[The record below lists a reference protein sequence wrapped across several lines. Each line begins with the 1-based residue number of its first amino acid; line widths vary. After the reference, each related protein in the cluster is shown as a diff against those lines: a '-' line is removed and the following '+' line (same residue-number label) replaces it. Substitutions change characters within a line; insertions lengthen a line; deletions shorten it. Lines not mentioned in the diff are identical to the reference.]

1 MKTPKDLFNEI
12 VKLAES
18 ALKKDEAN
26 ITEVIEE
33 VALADAPIE
42 DAPVA
47 DAPVAD
53 APKEDAPSVE
63 YISRAEF
70 DNAIKEMTEM
80 YTKVLE
86 VISPE
91 ESKDVP
97 EELPKEDVAV
107 DQQLSSNDSTDTLKH
122 NPEVKVEAK
131 NLHLYSQG
139 RQKTTQDYVFESLF
153 KK

>member
-12 VKLAES
+12 VKLADS

-26 ITEVIEE
+26 IAEVIEK

-42 DAPVA
+42 DV
-47 DAPVAD
+47 PVAD

-70 DNAIKEMTEM
+70 DDAIKEMKEM

-97 EELPKEDVAV
+97 EELPKEDAAV